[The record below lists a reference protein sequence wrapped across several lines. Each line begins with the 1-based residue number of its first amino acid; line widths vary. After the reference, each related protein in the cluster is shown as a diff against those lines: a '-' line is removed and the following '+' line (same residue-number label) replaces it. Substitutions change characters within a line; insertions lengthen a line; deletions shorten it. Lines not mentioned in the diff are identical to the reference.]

1 MRAQLMCL
9 TSGCVGGL
17 LVLACGAVDGAG
29 SKVAIAEDV
38 SLRIYVEVGDCVDSD
53 DNYLP
58 DSMELFLEPF
68 PYLAGVFHFTAG
80 IFVRNSPQTCGPAEK
95 NRLRACPTPPLAAS
109 SRSTA
114 RTS

>member
-58 DSMELFLEPF
+58 DSMELFLEE
-68 PYLAGVFHFTAG
+68 ATSNNWIV
-80 IFVRNSPQTCGPAEK
+80 
-95 NRLRACPTPPLAAS
+95 S
-109 SRSTA
+109 SAWDNDCNYAQGAQSTEWRIA
-114 RTS
+114 YIR